1 MTKILMLN
9 NEFPPLGGGTA
20 SVNLAILK
28 ELADIDN
35 LSIDLITSSEG
46 KRDEYQQFSKNIR
59 IFKVPVNSKNIHHAS
74 NLELIKYF
82 SKATIT
88 ALSLSRKNQY
98 VACLA
103 WCTVPAGA
111 VALLMQHLRGI
122 PYIIRVSGP
131 DLPGFE
137 KRYQC
142 TVRILLPLLKVI
154 WRKARIIIAKCE
166 EEKNTLLSAC
176 PNLQVKIIPN
186 GVDTKLFHPKSPP
199 RTLKQPFTF
208 LSVGRLVAR
217 KNQDLIIHALH
228 KLIEEG
234 IEARLVL
241 VGDGDAKKDYQ
252 NLIKDLNLQDVVD
265 LRGYVDREQLPLVY
279 QEADC
284 FILASDNEGM
294 SVALLEAIASGLPV
308 ITTDTGGALN
318 IIGEEQRDLLLEKP
332 DVATLSSK
340 MAQMVH
346 KSGSLEELSKTLKER
361 ALQYSWSIPAKEMA
375 ALFKAMDT
383 NS

>member
-1 MTKILMLN
+1 MLN

-28 ELADIDN
+28 ELADVDN

-46 KRDEYQQFSKNIR
+46 TRDEYQQFSEDIR

-111 VALLMQHLRGI
+111 VALLMHHLRGI

-137 KRYQC
+137 KRYKS

-166 EEKNTLLSAC
+166 EEKNTILSAC

-186 GVDTKLFHPKSPP
+186 GVDTKLFHPKSSP
-199 RTLKQPFTF
+199 RALKQPFTF

-234 IEARLVL
+234 IKARLVL
-241 VGDGDAKKDYQ
+241 VGDGDAKKECQ
-252 NLIKDLNLQDVVD
+252 KLIQDLNLENEIE
-265 LRGYVDREQLPLVY
+265 LRGYVDREKLPMIY

-308 ITTDTGGALN
+308 ITTNTGGALE
-318 IIGEEQRDLLLEKP
+318 IIGEKQRDFLLEKP
-332 DVATLSSK
+332 DVTTLSSK

-346 KSGSLEELSKTLKER
+346 ESDSLEQLSNTLRER
-361 ALQYSWSIPAKEMA
+361 AMQYSWSIPAKEIIN
-375 ALFKAMDT
+375 LLT
-383 NS
+383 NSETGN